1 MMQVTLTM
9 KPRAKPFLPI
19 EAEMIIPM
27 NFIGNRELFVWE
39 GNKKRRLEEVFTVRK
54 EGNVNSP
61 ENIVVIL
68 RGDTSRVKRVGEYMS
83 SGTIIIEG
91 DIGMHCGNFMRGGN
105 IVIHGNADG
114 WLGREMR
121 AGSILCH
128 GNAGDYCG
136 SGYRGEKR
144 GMRGG
149 KIEVMGNAG
158 DYLGEYL
165 TGGEIH
171 VHGNAG
177 MFAGAE
183 MRGGMLIID
192 GDVRI
197 PAANMSKGTCIVG
210 GTVIDMLPTFERI
223 GEKEGMVVYH
233 GDIANKGKGEL
244 MVKKVISTA
253 LE

>member
-1 MMQVTLTM
+1 
-9 KPRAKPFLPI
+9 
-19 EAEMIIPM
+19 MITPM
-27 NFIGNRELFVWE
+27 NFIGSRELFVWE
-39 GNKKRRLEEVFTVRK
+39 GNKKRRLEELFTVRK

-61 ENIVVIL
+61 EKIVVVL

-105 IVIHGNADG
+105 IEIHGNADG

-121 AGSILCH
+121 GGSILCH

-149 KIEVMGNAG
+149 TIEVMGNAG

-183 MRGGMLIID
+183 MRGGMLVID
-192 GDVRI
+192 GDARI
-197 PAANMSKGTCIVG
+197 PAANMSKGTCVVRG
-210 GTVIDMLPTFERI
+210 RVHDMLPTFERI
-223 GEKEGMVVYH
+223 GEREGMVVYH
-233 GDIANKGKGEL
+233 GDVANRGKGEL
-244 MVKKVISTA
+244 VVAKERCIA
-253 LE
+253 L

>member
-27 NFIGNRELFVWE
+27 NFIGSRELFVWE
-39 GNKKRRLEEVFTVRK
+39 GNKKRRLEDIFTVRK

-105 IVIHGNADG
+105 IIILGNADG

-149 KIEVMGNAG
+149 IIEVMGNAG

-183 MRGGMLIID
+183 MRGGMLVIE
-192 GDVRI
+192 GNARI

-210 GTVIDMLPTFERI
+210 GKVIDMLPTFERT
-223 GEKEGMVVYH
+223 GEKDGMVIYH
-233 GDIANKGKGEL
+233 GDVANRGKGEL
-244 MVKKVISTA
+244 MVKIETNPS
-253 LE
+253 L